1 MINKIN
7 QDGILGFRLFCCYL
21 GILHIYV
28 YAAKVFME
36 EI

>member
-21 GILHIYV
+21 GILHIY
-28 YAAKVFME
+28 AAKVFME